1 LTTACPGTLYLV
13 PTPIGNLQDITLRA
27 LEVLEGV
34 DLIAAEDTRHAR
46 ILLDRHS
53 IQTAL
58 TSYHDH
64 NERTKAPD
72 LVRQI
77 LDGKS
82 IALITDAGT
91 PCISDPGFHV
101 LQAARAAKIPVT
113 ILPGPSSVI
122 TAFAASGFGG
132 GNFYFGGFLPPK
144 SGGRQNELEA
154 ARDRTCSSI
163 YFESP
168 HRILKSLQV
177 LHEIA
182 PEREIFIAREMTK
195 HFEEYLHGT
204 PEDLMARFNARDAIK
219 GEFVLVISGL
229 TKREAREQKNPK

>member
-1 LTTACPGTLYLV
+1 MSEACTGTLYLV

-27 LEVLEGV
+27 LDVLRSV

-46 ILLDRHS
+46 ILLDRHE

-64 NERTKAPD
+64 NERTKAPE
-72 LVRQI
+72 LVSQI
-77 LDGKS
+77 QSGKS
-82 IALITDAGT
+82 VAIITDAGM

-101 LQAARAAKIPVT
+101 LAAAREAQIPVT
-113 ILPGPSSVI
+113 VLPGPSSVI

-132 GNFYFGGFLPPK
+132 GSFYFGGFLPPK
-144 SGGRQNELEA
+144 SGGRQTELEA
-154 ARDRTCSSI
+154 ACDRTCTSI

-168 HRILKSLQV
+168 HRIQKSLQV

-182 PEREIFIAREMTK
+182 PERGIFIAREMTK

-204 PEDLMARFNARDAIK
+204 PTELLESFNARDAIK

-229 TKREAREQKNPK
+229 TKREAREQKSC